1 MTMKT
6 YPIDKIRNV
15 VLLGHGGAGKTSVLE
30 AMLYDSKAIDRM
42 GKVSDGNTV
51 SDFDEEEG
59 RRGISINT
67 SYAAVEWDGRKIN
80 VIDAPGDFDFLGD
93 QQLAIKAGDIAL
105 IVLSAKDGVSV
116 GAEKAMRFLEKK
128 QEPVAFLVNRLD
140 EPYSSF
146 EKTVDAFQEK
156 YGKNVVPLA
165 IPVMEGEKMTGIVDV
180 VKNQAF
186 KLGQRGAMTNMD
198 VPSDL
203 SELVE
208 HYREGLMEQIA
219 ETSEDLMNKYFEGE
233 EFTKDEVENGLM
245 NAILERDLFPVYPAS
260 AVQDWGISF
269 LMNSIVAYF
278 PTAEAQKSVTALK
291 ADGSEYELE
300 CKADGP
306 LAAFIFKTIVDPF
319 VGRISL
325 LRIYSGVL
333 KGDEPTYNV
342 NEDKEER
349 MNGLFA
355 LRGKKQIPV
364 DELITGDI
372 GAVTKLVTTQTNET
386 LSLKEQPIRIKPVSM
401 PVPVLTRSIVPVNR
415 GEEDK
420 IMQGLNKLADE
431 DKSFAV
437 RNDKETH
444 QLLLCGQGEV
454 QLDVLV
460 QKLKAKFG
468 TQALLED
475 PRVPY
480 RETIRKK
487 VKVQG
492 KHKKQSGGHGQYGD
506 VWVVFEPGDQEELEF
521 REEVVGGAVPKN
533 YFPAVEKGLQEAVSE
548 GVLAGYPVVN
558 LRATLVDGSYHEVD
572 SNEMSFK
579 LAARLAYRDGLP
591 KADPVLLEP
600 ISTVKVHIPDDYLGD
615 IMGDMSK
622 RRGRILG
629 MGADSDKGFQ
639 VVEAECPTAEMS
651 KYATDLKSMTQGRGW
666 YTIDFARYEQAPSDV
681 AEKVIAAAKRDKE
694 EE

>member
-1 MTMKT
+1 MKT

-186 KLGQRGAMTNMD
+186 KLGQRGAMTAMD

-300 CKADGP
+300 CKVDGP

>member
-1 MTMKT
+1 MKT

-146 EKTVDAFQEK
+146 EKTVDAFQEQ

-186 KLGQRGAMTNMD
+186 KLGQRGAMTAME
-198 VPSDL
+198 VPADL

-219 ETSEDLMNKYFEGE
+219 ETSEELMNKYFEGE
-233 EFTKDEVENGLM
+233 EFTKDEIENGLM
-245 NAILERDLFPVYPAS
+245 TAIQERDLFPVYPAS
-260 AVQDWGISF
+260 ATQDWGISF
-269 LMNSIVAYF
+269 LMNGIVAYF
-278 PTAEAQKSVTALK
+278 PTAESQKSVTALK

-333 KGDEPTYNV
+333 KGDEPTYNA

-386 LSLKEQPIRIKPVSM
+386 LSLKELPIRLKEVSM

>member
-1 MTMKT
+1 MKT

-67 SYAAVEWDGRKIN
+67 SYAAVEWDRRKIN

>member
-1 MTMKT
+1 MKT

-186 KLGQRGAMTNMD
+186 KLGQRGAMTAMD

-260 AVQDWGISF
+260 ALQDWGISF

>member
-1 MTMKT
+1 MKT

-186 KLGQRGAMTNMD
+186 KLGQRGAMTAMD

>member
-1 MTMKT
+1 MKT

-186 KLGQRGAMTNMD
+186 KLGQRGAMTAMD

-372 GAVTKLVTTQTNET
+372 GTVTKLVTTQTNET

>member
-1 MTMKT
+1 MKT

>member
-1 MTMKT
+1 MKT

-186 KLGQRGAMTNMD
+186 KLGQRGAMTAMD

-260 AVQDWGISF
+260 AVQDCGISF

>member
-1 MTMKT
+1 MKT

-186 KLGQRGAMTNMD
+186 KLGQRGTMTNMD